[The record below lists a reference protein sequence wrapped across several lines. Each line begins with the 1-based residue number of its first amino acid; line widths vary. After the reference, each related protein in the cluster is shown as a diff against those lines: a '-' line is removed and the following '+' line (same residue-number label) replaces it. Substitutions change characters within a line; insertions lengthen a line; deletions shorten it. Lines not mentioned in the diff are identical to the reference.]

1 MKKLILL
8 LVALLP
14 VFLYAQK
21 TEWTAAEK
29 KVLDK
34 FNLSQDDFRGV
45 IFSKEAENCNITSEN
60 ELQGLELF
68 FNSTESR
75 DLTTIC
81 LSNNAKV
88 LIPMDSAI
96 DIKSAVKYYIE
107 LTEELNK

>member
-14 VFLYAQK
+14 VFLYGQK
-21 TEWTAAEK
+21 TEWSEAEK
-29 KVLDK
+29 EILNK
-34 FNLSQDDFRGV
+34 FDIPQDDFRGI
-45 IFSKEAENCNITSEN
+45 IFSVDAKKCDISSEN
-60 ELQGLELF
+60 ALQGLELF
-68 FNSTESR
+68 FKSNEAR

-81 LSNNAKV
+81 ISNNEKALV
-88 LIPMDSAI
+88 PINSAI